1 MIRRPPRSTLS
12 SSSAA
17 SDVYKRQYQRRVRGR
32 TRESM
37 PTPTNKATPTFK
49 VLPPPVLDLSEDGP
63 SSKRKRDS
71 SFVSSPH
78 LRPTSPKMIDT
89 VDGKSMMELLGQGE
103 GYTYN
108 DIIVLPGHINFGVD
122 EVNLGTF
129 VTKNIQLNLPFVSSP
144 MDTVTEADMA
154 IAMAL
159 CGGIGIIHYNNTID
173 EQQAMVRKVKRFE
186 NGFIVDPMCM
196 APEQTLGELR
206 LMAEQ
211 RGFSSFPV
219 TETGEMGSKL
229 LGIITSRDFD
239 LLKADGNTPVADMM
253 TTELFVAKEGCTLAQ
268 ANEILRDCKKGMLP
282 IVGEG
287 MILKALMS
295 RKDLVT
301 NKDYPLASKNKE
313 TKQLLCGAA
322 IGTRDDDKKRLA
334 ALASEGIDVVVV
346 DSAQGDSLFQINMIQ
361 WIKQTYPKIDVIGGN
376 VVTKLQAK
384 HLIEAGADGLRV
396 GMGVGSICT
405 TQEVCAVGRPQA
417 TAVAMVSAY
426 AAQFNIPTIADGGI
440 SNSGHIVKALSLGA
454 SCVMMGSMLAGTKE
468 SPGDYFY
475 HGGIRL
481 KRYRGMGSK
490 EAMSARTGSAKR
502 YFAEKQTVRVAQGVS
517 GSVTDK
523 GSVVD
528 FIPYITQ
535 GCKHGFQ
542 DQGANSLTKVHEMTA
557 LGSTR
562 FEVRTSAAQMEGGI
576 HSLYDYDK
584 TKGHPGASGNTGAF

>member
-219 TETGEMGSKL
+219 TAVSYTHLRAHETPEHLVCRL
-229 LGIITSRDFD
+229 L
-239 LLKADGNTPVADMM
+239 L
-253 TTELFVAKEGCTLAQ
+253 E
-268 ANEILRDCKKGMLP
+268 KK
-282 IVGEG
+282 
-287 MILKALMS
+287 
-295 RKDLVT
+295 
-301 NKDYPLASKNKE
+301 
-313 TKQLLCGAA
+313 
-322 IGTRDDDKKRLA
+322 KK
-334 ALASEGIDVVVV
+334 
-346 DSAQGDSLFQINMIQ
+346 
-361 WIKQTYPKIDVIGGN
+361 K
-376 VVTKLQAK
+376 
-384 HLIEAGADGLRV
+384 
-396 GMGVGSICT
+396 
-405 TQEVCAVGRPQA
+405 
-417 TAVAMVSAY
+417 
-426 AAQFNIPTIADGGI
+426 
-440 SNSGHIVKALSLGA
+440 
-454 SCVMMGSMLAGTKE
+454 
-468 SPGDYFY
+468 
-475 HGGIRL
+475 
-481 KRYRGMGSK
+481 
-490 EAMSARTGSAKR
+490 
-502 YFAEKQTVRVAQGVS
+502 
-517 GSVTDK
+517 
-523 GSVVD
+523 
-528 FIPYITQ
+528 
-535 GCKHGFQ
+535 
-542 DQGANSLTKVHEMTA
+542 
-557 LGSTR
+557 
-562 FEVRTSAAQMEGGI
+562 
-576 HSLYDYDK
+576 K
-584 TKGHPGASGNTGAF
+584 TK